1 MKLTFQTRIALFN
14 TLAAAMATLLV
25 FLIVYAVVYF
35 TAFHH
40 LDQDIR
46 QEKAE
51 VISNLSWMGDS
62 ITINQMPEWEER
74 EHQQVEVNPT
84 FLQITDAR
92 GRLRFRSANL
102 RQDHFPFIP
111 GIEKST
117 FLNSRLNGQRIRL
130 GHFPIFNPEGENTG
144 QLTVGVSMEESA
156 VVLNNLRVTLLIV
169 FPLLL
174 LVLYLAT
181 SVAAAKGIAP
191 VHQIIRTASG
201 IDDANIHTR
210 LPIPEHQDEIRQLAA
225 TINELLNRI
234 ESRIKREK
242 QFTADVSHELRTP
255 LAAIRGTLEVLSR
268 RQRNPAHYEEKIV
281 QVIWEVDRMNQIL
294 DQLLQLSRLEA
305 GNAVFTREPIN
316 LLHLVYELLP
326 QWQAELKRKQAGIKI
341 DIPPDAEVQAGRSY
355 LALMLDNLVGNAIK
369 YGNPGGSIRISWQAA
384 DRALAIA
391 DDGPGIAAE
400 HLPHLFTRFYRADA
414 SRTSRIPGAGLGL
427 SIVKKLADLQHIHID
442 LNSREGE
449 GTTVALRFPFP

>member
-14 TLAAAMATLLV
+14 TLAATLATLLV
-25 FLIVYAVVYF
+25 FLIVYAVVYI

-46 QEKAE
+46 REKAE
-51 VISNLSWMGDS
+51 VISNLSWVGDS
-62 ITINQMPEWEER
+62 IIINQMPEWEER

-84 FLQITDAR
+84 FLQITDAK

-102 RQDHFPFIP
+102 RQDHFLFIS

-117 FLNSRLNGQRIRL
+117 FLNSWLNGQRIRL
-130 GHFPIFNPEGENTG
+130 GHFPIFNPEGKNTG
-144 QLTVGVSMEESA
+144 QLAVGISLEESA
-156 VVLNNLRVTLLIV
+156 VILNNLRVTLLIV

-174 LVLYLAT
+174 LGLYLAT

-191 VHQIIRTASG
+191 VHQIIRTASC

-210 LPIPEHQDEIRQLAA
+210 LPMPEHKDEIRQLAT

-234 ESRIKREK
+234 ENHIKREK

-255 LAAIRGTLEVLSR
+255 LAAIRGTLEVLAR
-268 RQRNPAHYEEKIV
+268 RKREPAHYEEKIA
-281 QVIWEVDRMNQIL
+281 QVIREVDRMNQIL

-305 GNAVFTREPIN
+305 GNTAIALEPVN
-316 LLHLVYELLP
+316 LLHLAYELLP
-326 QWQAELKRKQAGIKI
+326 QWQAELNRKQAEITF
-341 DIPPDAEVQAGRSY
+341 DIPPTAEVQASRSY

-369 YGNPGGSIRISWQAA
+369 YSNPGGSIQISWQAA
-384 DRALAIA
+384 DRILTIV

-400 HLPHLFTRFYRADA
+400 HLPHIFSRFYRADS

-427 SIVKKLADLQHIHID
+427 SIVRKLAELQHIHIE

-449 GTTVALRFPFP
+449 GTAVALRFPFP

>member
-1 MKLTFQTRIALFN
+1 MKLIFQTRIALFN
-14 TLAAAMATLLV
+14 TLAAALATLLV
-25 FLIVYAVVYF
+25 FLIVYAVVYV

-46 QEKAE
+46 REKAE

-62 ITINQMPEWEER
+62 IIIQAPEWEER

-84 FLQITDAR
+84 FLQITDAK
-92 GRLRFRSANL
+92 GRLRFRSANF
-102 RQDHFPFIP
+102 RQDHFLFIP

-144 QLTVGVSMEESA
+144 QLAVGVSMEESA
-156 VVLNNLRVTLLIV
+156 VILNNLRVTLLIV

-174 LVLYLAT
+174 LGLYLAT

-210 LPIPEHQDEIRQLAA
+210 LPMPEHKDEIRQLAT

-242 QFTADVSHELRTP
+242 QFTADASHELRTP
-255 LAAIRGTLEVLSR
+255 LAAIRGTLEVLIR
-268 RQRNPAHYEEKIV
+268 RQREPAHYEEKISEV
-281 QVIWEVDRMNQIL
+281 IMQVARMDRIL

-305 GNAVFTREPIN
+305 GNTALALEPVN
-316 LLHLVYELLP
+316 LLHLAYELLP
-326 QWQAELKRKQAGIKI
+326 QWQAELNRKQARVII
-341 DIPPDAEVQAGRSY
+341 DIPPDAEVTASRSS
-355 LALMLDNLVGNAIK
+355 LSLMIDNLVSNAIK
-369 YGNPGGSIRISWQAA
+369 YGNQDGHIHIRWQQAPPT
-384 DRALAIA
+384 LTFS

-400 HLPHLFTRFYRADA
+400 HLPFLFDRFYRADA
-414 SRTSRIPGAGLGL
+414 SRASQIPGTGLGL
-427 SIVKKLADLQHIHID
+427 SIVKKLADLQHIHIE

-449 GTTVALRFPFP
+449 GTDVALRFPIP